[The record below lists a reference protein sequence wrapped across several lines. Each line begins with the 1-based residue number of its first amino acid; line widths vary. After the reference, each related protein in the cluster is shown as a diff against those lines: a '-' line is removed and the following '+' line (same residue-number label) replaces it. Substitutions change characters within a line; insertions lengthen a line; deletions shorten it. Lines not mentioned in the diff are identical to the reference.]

1 MLDSDVFNRTLSQ
14 RNDEI
19 DTLKRKY
26 EETVDKNEIRV
37 HKLMETIKDL
47 KEKNAT
53 LEELS
58 HENKKVEVI
67 KSLRNEKKDQDL
79 VISLL
84 RKYVQNDAKTDKFL
98 MKEYKKS
105 NETKYISYDELEQKY
120 KNIDNTIK
128 KIKLQIPNEK
138 TIKKKGTINTNKRRR
153 SSIYMDDDAAIQLKV
168 NEKFKEQ
175 IVEYENQI
183 NSLKMENDKLI
194 NAKEKMQDLH
204 NKLLQKLRNYNKES
218 EKMNSVYNIIKKDLK
233 DESDNIINDLNITVN
248 IMERENEK
256 LKDRIYELL
265 NIGENWKKEDNVKI
279 IELRKEID
287 KVRKELDTKKGEAE
301 IYKEQLEN
309 LKKELGKHDSL
320 QLRKY
325 NKLNT
330 EMDNI
335 NKNKDNLKQN
345 ITTLKNIVKEKNEEI
360 ENLRNKN
367 DELTEDLEIKDK
379 EIDLLNEKINEFEN
393 IFLMN
398 RKK

>member
-1 MLDSDVFNRTLSQ
+1 
-14 RNDEI
+14 
-19 DTLKRKY
+19 
-26 EETVDKNEIRV
+26 
-37 HKLMETIKDL
+37 
-47 KEKNAT
+47 
-53 LEELS
+53 
-58 HENKKVEVI
+58 
-67 KSLRNEKKDQDL
+67 
-79 VISLL
+79 
-84 RKYVQNDAKTDKFL
+84 

-183 NSLKMENDKLI
+183 NSLKMENEKLI

-248 IMERENEK
+248 IMEKENEK

-320 QLRKY
+320 QLKKY

-398 RKK
+398 RRK